1 MCGRF
6 TLAVDASELQLSLP
20 GFSFPDTLPAR
31 YNIAPGQDI
40 PVIANTGE
48 KRLQQ
53 IRWGLVPSWAKD
65 PKIGNRMINARSETL
80 SEKPSFRTA
89 YRKRR
94 CLILSDGF
102 YEWRKE
108 PGARTKTPMYIRL
121 KSGHPFAFAGLWESW
136 RGEEDDPLLSCTIIT
151 TEPNALMEKIHN
163 RMPVILPPESYDRW
177 LSPEDRSAGE
187 LNTLLGPYPESE
199 MTAYPVSTLVNN
211 PRANTPDCIEPAE
224 PVKGPDQGTLF

>member
-6 TLAVDASELQLSLP
+6 TLATDASDLQMSLP

-31 YNIAPGQDI
+31 YNITPGQDI
-40 PVIANTGE
+40 PVVANSGE
-48 KRLQQ
+48 NRLEHF
-53 IRWGLVPSWAKD
+53 RWGLVPSWAKD

-80 SEKPSFRTA
+80 AEKPSFRTA

-94 CLILSDGF
+94 CLILLDGF
-102 YEWRKE
+102 YEWRPE
-108 PGARTKTPMYIRL
+108 PGARTKTPMYIHL
-121 KSGHPFAFAGLWESW
+121 KSGNPFAFAGLWESW

-177 LSPEDRSAGE
+177 LAPEDRDAGE
-187 LNTLLGPYPESE
+187 LGDLLGPYPESE

-211 PRANTPDCIEPAE
+211 PRADTPDCIEPAE
-224 PVKGPDQGTLF
+224 PAKGPDQGTLF